1 MSAMRIEFFDHP
13 LQESRSRGD
22 VHFNQLGLYVFE
34 DRQRIAVGFD
44 ITPFRE
50 RPSIDVSIVN
60 DTGMEQASLSIIE
73 AMQTNFNLT
82 MHLRESIP
90 DLQYEIQAILYYRTA
105 DGDREVVDSTSR
117 LFDLNEVGEQ

>member
-1 MSAMRIEFFDHP
+1 MRIEFFDNP
-13 LQESRSRGD
+13 LQESRSRGE
-22 VHFNQLGLYVFE
+22 VRFNRLGIYVFE

-60 DTGMEQASLSIIE
+60 NTGAEEASLSIIE
-73 AMQTNFNLT
+73 AMQSNFNLT
-82 MHLRESIP
+82 MHLREP
-90 DLQYEIQAILYYRTA
+90 VADHQYKIQALLYYRTA
-105 DGDREVVDSTSR
+105 GGDREVVDKLSR

>member
-1 MSAMRIEFFDHP
+1 MRIEFFENP
-13 LQESRSRGD
+13 LQESHSRGN
-22 VHFNQLGLYVFE
+22 VRFNQLGLYVFE

-82 MHLRESIP
+82 MHLRESVP
-90 DLQYEIQAILYYRTA
+90 DHQYEIQATLYYRTA

-117 LFDLNEVGEQ
+117 LFDLHEVGEQ